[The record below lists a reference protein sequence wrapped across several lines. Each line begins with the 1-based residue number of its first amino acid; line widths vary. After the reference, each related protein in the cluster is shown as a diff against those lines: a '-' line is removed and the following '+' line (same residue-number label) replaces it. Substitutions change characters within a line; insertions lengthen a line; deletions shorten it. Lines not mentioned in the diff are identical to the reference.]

1 MEILKLLSANEIV
14 AQVIAFFLVLWL
26 LKHFMWGRLLKL
38 LDDRKER
45 IASEFDTIEKE
56 IAEAARI
63 KAEYEAKRAAVGE
76 EGLGIIEQAK
86 EDGEKAAEQIRKAA
100 QVQAQEII
108 EKAKSNAQYE
118 LTKAKQTL
126 KDELVDITIKAAED
140 IIEEK
145 LTEQQDRNIVEDFLK
160 RMDTLEDD

>member
-45 IASEFDTIEKE
+45 IASEFDTIERE

-76 EGLGIIEQAK
+76 EGLGIIQQALV
-86 EDGEKAAEQIRKAA
+86 DAEKAAEQIRKAA
-100 QVQAQEII
+100 HAQAQEII
-108 EKAKSNAQYE
+108 EKAKSNVQYE

-145 LTEQQDRNIVEDFLK
+145 LTEQQDRNIIEDFLK